1 MPRRRSDATVRG
13 ERGAGSVLTD
23 VVNHILAA
31 VRALLAALRVVAG
44 FLLVAS
50 VALNFINVI
59 ARYFFNASIFWA
71 EEVML
76 FFMVGCVFLGSGVVA
91 WSGRQIKMD
100 VIVGMMPPKV
110 REVLDVFSELV
121 FIAVAISIVV
131 FAWPVIRDL
140 YNFDQRSQSAEVPL
154 VHSPVAHSD
163 WSCHHGGAGE
173 RAPDRGHLS
182 RSARAESLTMM
193 AAALAYFV
201 VPAALLVLGLPIF
214 LVLLVTCLVVVLLV
228 ADIPTDAIQT
238 YLFSGLDNFP
248 LLAVPFF
255 VLAGE
260 IMAQGGIAR
269 RVVVWVMCLI
279 GGVRGSLAVTTVAAS
294 ELFGAMA
301 HTAVGTV
308 VAVGRMIYP
317 SLKDGGYSERF
328 AVGLIA
334 SSGAIAVVIPP
345 SIAMILYS
353 VSAQQSAVA
362 LFTAGI
368 LPSLL
373 IGFVDA
379 LFVMLYARIKMV
391 PLTDP
396 ARWRAIWASTKEASW
411 SIGTVVVIFGGI
423 YGGVFTPTEAAGVAV
438 IYSLFVTMAVH
449 REIGPKELWNII
461 QSSVF
466 LISQILL
473 IVTAAGLYSWL
484 LTTSGIPQKI
494 IGEIHALNMPPWAL
508 LLSLNVV
515 LLIMGSFLEPPAAI
529 LILTPLL
536 LPLVQSVGVDPVH
549 FGIIMAVNL
558 SIGMY
563 APPFGLNL
571 FASQA
576 VFHIPLG
583 TIYRGVLPFLAINFA
598 TLLVITYVPAIS
610 MVLLGK

>member
-1 MPRRRSDATVRG
+1 MTA
-13 ERGAGSVLTD
+13 
-23 VVNHILAA
+23 
-31 VRALLAALRVVAG
+31 
-44 FLLVAS
+44 F
-50 VALNFINVI
+50 
-59 ARYFFNASIFWA
+59 
-71 EEVML
+71 
-76 FFMVGCVFLGSGVVA
+76 
-91 WSGRQIKMD
+91 
-100 VIVGMMPPKV
+100 
-110 REVLDVFSELV
+110 
-121 FIAVAISIVV
+121 
-131 FAWPVIRDL
+131 
-140 YNFDQRSQSAEVPL
+140 
-154 VHSPVAHSD
+154 
-163 WSCHHGGAGE
+163 
-173 RAPDRGHLS
+173 
-182 RSARAESLTMM
+182 
-193 AAALAYFV
+193 LAYFV
-201 VPAALLVLGLPIF
+201 LPAVLLVLGLPIF
-214 LVLLVTCLVVVLLV
+214 LVLLVTCLVIILFV
-228 ADIPTDAIQT
+228 AEVPTETVQT
-238 YLFSGLDNFP
+238 FLFSGLDNFP

-269 RVVVWVMCLI
+269 RVVVWVMALV

-294 ELFGAMA
+294 EVFGAMA

-308 VAVGRMIYP
+308 VAVGRMLYP
-317 SLKDGGYSERF
+317 SLRDNGYNERF

-353 VSAQQSAVA
+353 LSAQQSAVA

-379 LFVMLYARIKMV
+379 LYVLSYARIKRV
-391 PLTDP
+391 PLTAK
-396 ARWRAIWASTKEASW
+396 ARWETIWTTTKEAFW
-411 SIGTVVVIFGGI
+411 SISTVVVILGGI

-438 IYSLFVTMAVH
+438 IYSLFVTMVVH
-449 REIGPKELWNII
+449 REVGLRQLWDIV

-484 LTTSGIPQKI
+484 LTTSGMPQKLI
-494 IGEIHALNMPPWAL
+494 SEINALQMPPWAL
-508 LLSLNVV
+508 LLAINLI

-536 LPLVQSVGVDPVH
+536 LPVVQAVGMDPVH

-563 APPFGLNL
+563 TPPFGLNL

-576 VFHIPLG
+576 VFRTPLANL
-583 TIYRGVLPFLAINFA
+583 YWGVLPFLVINFA
-598 TLLVITYVPAIS
+598 TLMVITYVPAIS